1 MGRKRLLIGA
11 GAIFA
16 VVAISGVV
24 TRARIVRA
32 QSSTFIIKYVE
43 KSGDWTRDSFY
54 SRRSDGS
61 SVESRVTTGP
71 DGKQYEQRTVMDTVR
86 RARVVIDGM
95 TESTTT
101 YPLSQARV
109 ESYKKPALNCV
120 PEEASPFESTL
131 LGYRIVRRSLTLPA
145 ERYQRVETWLAPDLG
160 CVILR
165 SETFGHDSQGH
176 EVSLA
181 SKEATSITS
190 GDPDPTLF
198 VIPNWQERSPSE
210 VFAAYG
216 AKFGTEAPAAAGH
229 GLDAAYLAAQ
239 KHK

>member
-1 MGRKRLLIGA
+1 MGQKRLIL
-11 GAIFA
+11 FA
-16 VVAISGVV
+16 AATLAVAVISDIV
-24 TRARIVRA
+24 TRARIVNA
-32 QSSTFIIKYVE
+32 QSNAFIIRYVE

-71 DGKQYEQRTVMDTVR
+71 DGKQYEQRTVIDTAR

-95 TESTTT
+95 TESITT

-109 ESYKKPALNCV
+109 ESYKKRALNCV
-120 PEEASPFESTL
+120 PEESSPSESTL
-131 LGYRIVRRSLTLPA
+131 LGYRILRRSQTLPA
-145 ERYQRVETWLAPDLG
+145 ERYQRVETWLAPDVG

-165 SETFGHDSQGH
+165 SETFGHDGEGH
-176 EVSLA
+176 EVLA
-181 SKEATSITS
+181 SKEAASITR

-210 VFAAYG
+210 VFAAYD
-216 AKFGTEAPAAAGH
+216 AKFGTEAPAAAGR

-239 KHK
+239 NHK

>member
-1 MGRKRLLIGA
+1 MRRKRLVIA
-11 GAIFA
+11 AAATFAA
-16 VVAISGVV
+16 VVISGIV
-24 TRARIVRA
+24 TRTRIVKA
-32 QSSTFIIKYVE
+32 QSSAFTIKYVE

-54 SRRSDGS
+54 TRRSDGS
-61 SVESRVTTGP
+61 NVESRVATAP
-71 DGKQYEQRTVMDTVR
+71 DGKEYEQRTVIDTVS
-86 RARVVIDGM
+86 RVKVAIDGL
-95 TESTTT
+95 TESITT

-109 ESYKKPALNCV
+109 ESYKKPASNCV
-120 PEEASPFESTL
+120 SEEPSPSESTL

-145 ERYQRVETWLAPDLG
+145 ERYQRVETWLASDLG

-181 SKEATSITS
+181 SKEATSITR

-216 AKFGTEAPAAAGH
+216 AKFGTEAPAAAGR

-239 KHK
+239 RHK